1 MANVSILT
9 AIVERN
15 TTMPVSFAAGSNRLL
30 IYTVHCQSGTSPVPP
45 TSITCNGINR
55 TPFAGDTSTQLRV
68 TSTSFLFLES
78 ELATI
83 VNQPVTINGYTATLV
98 KGTVQL
104 LQDAEQATPA
114 NIVNA
119 RGSSGTLNL
128 SLTRSS
134 NSLTVLYSLS
144 QNVNYTSTM
153 TNPAGTGM
161 IQVGGGVALT
171 HGSMADSAGTVVA
184 TASISTGAQQTA
196 IAINFKSAI
205 QQSASI
211 NGGNAVKVGQTG
223 ITAALTGFTTIPN
236 SVTCAYGSGQSLTCS
251 NIQGNTSAI
260 TFDIE
265 DRAEGVDYPAIGDG
279 LTFTITN
286 GAETT
291 VPTSSLATKTG
302 ETVVA
307 PFASV
312 IDYWDTY
319 FAYWWKQAGYTTNG
333 SEFVFTTSG
342 FSPSDFVLR
351 LDSGFSSTSGGVV
364 TGWFRPASATGAGNM
379 YYYQFTIS
387 DSGEIVVTTGS
398 TTRPISNTLITRP
411 ISNSITTLH

>member
-1 MANVSILT
+1 MPNVSILT
-9 AIVERN
+9 PIVERN

-30 IYTVHCQSGTSPVPP
+30 IYTVHCQSSGSPVPP
-45 TSITCNGINR
+45 TSVTCNGITR
-55 TPFAGDTSTQLRV
+55 THFAGDTSSQLRV

-83 VNQPVTINGYTATLV
+83 VNQAVTITGATATLI
-98 KGTVQL
+98 KSTVQL
-104 LQDAEQATPA
+104 LQDAEQATPT
-114 NIVNA
+114 NVVSV
-119 RGSSGTLNL
+119 RGTGGGNLNL

-134 NSLTVLYSLS
+134 NSLTTLYSLC
-144 QNVNYTSTM
+144 QNVNYTATLA
-153 TNPAGTGM
+153 NPSGTGM
-161 IQVGGGVALT
+161 IQVGGAVALT

-184 TASISTGAQQTA
+184 TSSTQAGSQQTA

-211 NGGNAVKVGQTG
+211 NGGNPVKVGQTG
-223 ITAALTGFTTIPN
+223 ITAALTGFTTIPT

-251 NIQGNTSAI
+251 NIQGNASAI

-265 DRAEGVDYPAIGDG
+265 DRAQGVDYPAIGDG

-291 VPTSSLATKTG
+291 VPTSSLAAKTG

-307 PFASV
+307 PFAAS

-319 FAYWWKQAGYTTNG
+319 FAYWWKQAGYITDN

-351 LDSGFSSTSGGVV
+351 TDSGFSSTSGGVV
-364 TGWFRPASATGAGNM
+364 TGWFRPASGTGAGNV
-379 YYYQFTIS
+379 YYYEFTVNGGAI
-387 DSGEIVVTTGS
+387 
-398 TTRPISNTLITRP
+398 ITSRGNNHY
-411 ISNSITTLH
+411 IGLGLGIGF